1 MPKHFREEYKKLLLT
16 YRIIFQWSSINV
28 YWSIKKKVL
37 KKCLKVTCIYKYTK
51 EFTYSVSI
59 WYIVHTISSVFKH
72 FCNANNFIWANA
84 SSIIHLYNIKKNR
97 VHGYMYY
104 LKKKGNKL
112 HTLHTFKFFKTIYFK
127 KFKLNIKRLKYKIA
141 ILKACS
147 CIVDK

>member
-1 MPKHFREEYKKLLLT
+1 MPKHFRVEYKKLLLT
-16 YRIIFQWSSINV
+16 ELYFNGLALMFIEAL
-28 YWSIKKKVL
+28 KKKVL

-104 LKKKGNKL
+104 LKKKV
-112 HTLHTFKFFKTIYFK
+112 T
-127 KFKLNIKRLKYKIA
+127 
-141 ILKACS
+141 S
-147 CIVDK
+147 CIHCIPLNFSKPSIFKNSN